1 MGRTSLA
8 LLRLRWAVADL
19 CVLLAGIAAC
29 LMGLLMWLVWA
40 LRWPLAVAFVALLA
54 YLAMGGA
61 S

>member
-8 LLRLRWAVADL
+8 LLRLRWAVVDL
-19 CVLLAGIAAC
+19 CGLLAGVAAC
-29 LMGLLMWLVWA
+29 LMGLVLWLVWS
-40 LRWPLAVAFVALLA
+40 LRWPIAVVSVALLA